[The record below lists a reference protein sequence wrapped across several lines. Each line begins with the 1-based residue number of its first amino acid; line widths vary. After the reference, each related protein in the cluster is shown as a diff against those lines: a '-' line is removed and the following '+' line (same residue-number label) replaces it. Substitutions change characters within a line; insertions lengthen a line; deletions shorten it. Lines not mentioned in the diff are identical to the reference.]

1 MTMVLEREPEIG
13 LMRSLGASHSD
24 VMRMFL
30 GEVTL
35 LGLTG
40 GVAGLLLGML
50 AARLLGP
57 RLFGASIEPRL
68 AVVPTVL
75 LISLMVSWTAVLP
88 PLRRAL
94 QIRPAAA
101 LKGE

>member
-1 MTMVLEREPEIG
+1 
-13 LMRSLGASHSD
+13 
-24 VMRMFL
+24 MRMFL